1 MPRRGLTTRGQQ
13 RPPVEAPR
21 EPELGRGGEVPFQ
34 VVGRK
39 PARGHRLGQAPL
51 DKFTATHSFFFF
63 LQHTFIVRQLC
74 SCLYRAQRCCL
85 ETRAPV
91 GFRG

>member
-51 DKFTATHSFFFF
+51 DKFTTTHSFFFF
-63 LQHTFIVRQLC
+63 FATHVYCEAAVFL
-74 SCLYRAQRCCL
+74 
-85 ETRAPV
+85 PV
-91 GFRG
+91 